1 MDKLTY
7 KRINDNL
14 IMIDLHNGYT
24 IIAIISWQ
32 KESHDYDVQLML
44 KKDNI
49 DTWSLIEQAEHLI
62 FETNYKFIYN
72 AVLKQVAKYFEEG
85 FFDYY
90 IQRFEFE
97 QKCFS
102 KGIEV
107 FKDEGIGDK

>member
-44 KKDNI
+44 KK
-49 DTWSLIEQAEHLI
+49 TLLIHG
-62 FETNYKFIYN
+62 
-72 AVLKQVAKYFEEG
+72 V
-85 FFDYY
+85 
-90 IQRFEFE
+90 
-97 QKCFS
+97 
-102 KGIEV
+102 
-107 FKDEGIGDK
+107 

>member
-44 KKDNI
+44 KKDTI

-97 QKCFS
+97 QNVSARALRYLKM
-102 KGIEV
+102 KE
-107 FKDEGIGDK
+107 